1 MRILHIAPSYKP
13 AYQYGGP
20 IISVSRLAEEQAKVG
35 AEVWV
40 LTTTANGSEELDVP
54 LGVPQMLDGVQVR
67 YFRRWTGDHGHFSP
81 ALLWA
86 VWREAPQF
94 QVVHLHSWWNWI
106 AFGVAWLCRL
116 RGLRIAISPHGMLS
130 PYTLRGRL
138 RRIFQKTL
146 GRWLLGNHRLH
157 ATSKQEM
164 WELQALH
171 PGMEVAMLPN
181 IVYLPDRIRHRNALA
196 ARDDAASETI
206 DSASLRLRRENNSPL
221 RLLFLSRID
230 PKKGIDLLL
239 RALADLPKDVAWQ
252 LDIGGATGSLYQ
264 KKLAALAQTLGI
276 ADRVRW
282 IGWVQDD
289 AKWAMLAQSDLFI
302 LPSHNENF
310 AIAVLEALAV
320 GTPVV
325 VGNQVGL
332 HSYVAEKDLGWRTDP
347 DPVALREVLGQA
359 FADTEK
365 RQRIRQTAPDRVR
378 ADFEPGKVAR
388 AYLDWY
394 ASWLRTS

>member
-1 MRILHIAPSYKP
+1 MRILHITPSYKP

-20 IISVSRLAEEQAKVG
+20 IISVSRLVEEQAKDG

-40 LTTTANGSEELDVP
+40 FTTTANGTSELQVP
-54 LGVPQMLDGVQVR
+54 LGVPQAVDGVWVR

-81 ALLWA
+81 MLLRV
-86 VWREAPQF
+86 VWRELRQF
-94 QVVHLHSWWNWI
+94 QVVHIHSWWNWV
-106 AFGVAWLCRL
+106 AFGVVLLCRF
-116 RGLRIAISPHGMLS
+116 RGIQAVVSPRGMLS

-181 IVYLPDRIRHRNALA
+181 IVYLPDRVHHSDAK
-196 ARDDAASETI
+196 AASKTTNP
-206 DSASLRLRRENNSPL
+206 ALPRLRDENPTPL

-230 PKKGIDLLL
+230 PKKGLDLLL
-239 RALADLPKDVAWQ
+239 RALSGLPTDVAWQ
-252 LDIGGATGSLYQ
+252 LDIGGATGAPYQ

-282 IGWVQDD
+282 LGWVQDD
-289 AKWAMLAQSDLFI
+289 AKWALLAQADLLI
-302 LPSHNENF
+302 LSSHNENF
-310 AIAVLEALAV
+310 AIAVLESLAV

-332 HSYVAEKDLGWRTDP
+332 HSYVAEKDFGWRTRPDP
-347 DPVALREVLGQA
+347 DELRLVLEQA
-359 FADTEK
+359 FSDTEK
-365 RQRIRQTAPDRVR
+365 RQRIRQTAPDKVR
-378 ADFEPGKVAR
+378 ADFEPGRVAR
-388 AYLDWY
+388 GYFDLYQSMQTNA
-394 ASWLRTS
+394 